1 MSATTAIG
9 IAPRPATRAWPL
21 LWLAILALTIFLVA
35 FSEQLQPLFPQLY
48 DYPRAWIIPLANW
61 TTVFMRDVVIAY
73 FFTITRAL
81 SELLSLPLQLS
92 YALFDRGFGFGSG
105 AEAVTVPPLSW
116 VGVAATVAIIGHAYG
131 GWRLALVG
139 GLGFLYLAVF
149 GQWSSAMRTM
159 AMIVITVPLG
169 VVIGLLVGI
178 LGYRRPRLNKA
189 VIVPLLDI
197 AQAMPQYA
205 YLVPIL
211 MLFGNNPVSAMIATL
226 AFAVPPMVR
235 VTTLALGQVP
245 GEIQD
250 FGNMAGCTRRQHLW
264 RILVPSARPTL
275 MVGVNQVINMTL
287 NMVLIAS
294 MIGAGG
300 LGFDVL
306 TALRALKIGPALEA
320 GIAIVVLAIVFDR
333 ISQAAA
339 AQPPGML
346 VPGLPFWR
354 RHPHILLALAALLST
369 TLLSLFLPALR
380 VLPDSATISTGA
392 IWQAAI
398 TWINVNFFDYIE
410 AVRVWLV
417 LNILRPVK
425 DFLLTLPWIFVVAV
439 LGAAGYQLGRW
450 RLALGVMATT
460 MFFAVTGLWDI
471 TMSTI
476 YLVALSTVVAA
487 MIGIPLG
494 IWAARND
501 RADRILAVIVDIL
514 QTIPAFCYL
523 IPAVMLLRV
532 GDVAAMLGIVLYAVA
547 PAIRYTRHGIRRVS
561 PHLIEAG
568 NVSGCTRWQ
577 LLWRIQLPLAL
588 PEIMLGINQVV
599 FLALSMD
606 IIAAMVGTSD
616 LGQEVFKALSKVDAG
631 RGLMGGLAVA
641 FIGIIADRLISAWS
655 NRVKERFGLA

>member
-9 IAPRPATRAWPL
+9 SAAGPAIRPWPL
-21 LWLAILALTIFLVA
+21 FWLAMLIVTIVLVA
-35 FSEQLQPLFPQLY
+35 FREQLQPLLPQTY
-48 DYPRAWIIPLANW
+48 DYPRNWIIPLANW
-61 TTVFMRDVVIAY
+61 TTIFMRDVVIAY
-73 FFTITRAL
+73 FFTITRAF

-92 YALFDRGFGFGSG
+92 YGLFDRGFTLGNG
-105 AEAVTVPPLSW
+105 AEAITIPPLSW
-116 VGVAATVAIIGHAYG
+116 VGVVATVAIIGHAYG
-131 GWRLALVG
+131 GPRLALIG

-149 GQWSSAMRTM
+149 GQWPSAMRTM
-159 AMIVITVPLG
+159 AMIVIAVPLG

-189 VIVPLLDI
+189 VIVPLLDV

-211 MLFGNNPVSAMIATL
+211 LLFGTNPVSAMIATL
-226 AFAVPPMVR
+226 AFAIPPMVR

-287 NMVLIAS
+287 NMVIIAS

-320 GIAIVVLAIVFDR
+320 GTAIVVLAIVFDR

-346 VPGLPFWR
+346 VPGLPFWQ
-354 RHPHILLALAALLST
+354 RHPYFLLALAALLST
-369 TLLSLFLPALR
+369 TLLSLFVPWMGQLPR
-380 VLPDSATISTGA
+380 EATYSTGA

-410 AVRVWLV
+410 AARVWLV
-417 LNILRPVK
+417 LYILRPTK
-425 DFLLTLPWIFVVAV
+425 DFLLALPWIFTVAL

-450 RLALGVMATT
+450 RLALTAVSMA
-460 MFFAVTGLWDI
+460 MFCAVTGLWDL
-471 TMSTI
+471 TMTTV
-476 YLVALSTVVAA
+476 YLVAVSSVIAA

-494 IWAARND
+494 VWGARSD
-501 RADRILAVIVDIL
+501 RAHRILGVIVDIL

-523 IPAVMLLRV
+523 IPAVWLLRV
-532 GDVAAMLGIVLYAVA
+532 GDVAGMLGIVLYAVA
-547 PAIRYTRHGIRRVS
+547 PAIRYTDHGIRKVS
-561 PHLIEAG
+561 PPLIEAG
-568 NVSGCTRWQ
+568 KVSGCTRRQ

-588 PEIMLGINQVV
+588 SEIMLGINQVV

-616 LGQEVFKALSKVDAG
+616 LGQEVLKALSKADAG
-631 RGLMGGLAVA
+631 RGMMGGLAVVC
-641 FIGIIADRLISAWS
+641 IGIVADRLIGAWS
-655 NRVKERFGLA
+655 RRVKERYGLG

>member
-1 MSATTAIG
+1 MSASTAIAAVG
-9 IAPRPATRAWPL
+9 RPAFRL
-21 LWLAILALTIFLVA
+21 RHLFWLAMLVTTIILVA
-35 FSEQLQPLFPQLY
+35 YSEQLQPLFPQLY

-61 TTVFMRDVVIAY
+61 TTIFMRDVVIEY
-73 FFTITRAL
+73 FFDITRAF

-92 YALFDRGFGFGSG
+92 YGLFDKGFTYGSG
-105 AEAVTVPPLSW
+105 ETAVTIPPLSW
-116 VGVAATVAIIGHAYG
+116 VGVVATMAIIGHAYG
-131 GWRLALVG
+131 GWRLAMIG

-159 AMIVITVPLG
+159 AMIVIAVPLG
-169 VVIGLLVGI
+169 VIIGLLVGI
-178 LGYRRPRLNKA
+178 LGYRRPGLNKA

-264 RILVPSARPTL
+264 QILVPSARPTL

-287 NMVLIAS
+287 NMVIIAS

-300 LGFDVL
+300 LGYDVL
-306 TALRALKIGPALEA
+306 LALRALKIGPALEA

-339 AQPPGML
+339 TQKPEMLMPGRS
-346 VPGLPFWR
+346 FWR
-354 RHPHILLALAALLST
+354 RHPSVTLALILLLVT
-369 TLLSLFLPALR
+369 TLLSLAIPELR
-380 VLPDSATISTGA
+380 VLPRDVTISTGG

-410 AVRVWLV
+410 AARVWLL

-425 DFLLTLPWIFVVAV
+425 DFLLALPWILVVAV

-450 RLALGVMATT
+450 RLAFGVMLTT

-471 TMSTI
+471 TMTTV
-476 YLVALSTVVAA
+476 YLVLVSSVIAA

-494 IWAARND
+494 IWAARSD
-501 RADRILAVIVDIL
+501 RADRILAVVVDTL

-641 FIGIIADRLISAWS
+641 FIGIIADRLIGAWS
-655 NRVKERFGLA
+655 QRVKERFGLA

>member
-1 MSATTAIG
+1 MSAATAIASVG
-9 IAPRPATRAWPL
+9 RPAFRL
-21 LWLAILALTIFLVA
+21 RHLFWLAMLVA
-35 FSEQLQPLFPQLY
+35 TIILVAYSEHLQPLFPQLY

-61 TTVFMRDVVIAY
+61 TTIFMRDVVIEY
-73 FFTITRAL
+73 FFDITRAF

-92 YALFDRGFGFGSG
+92 YGLFDKGFTYGSG
-105 AEAVTVPPLSW
+105 ETAVTIPPLSW
-116 VGVAATVAIIGHAYG
+116 VGVVATMAIIGHAYG
-131 GWRLALVG
+131 GWRLALIG

-159 AMIVITVPLG
+159 AMIVIAVPLG
-169 VVIGLLVGI
+169 VIIGLLVGI
-178 LGYRRPRLNKA
+178 LGYRRPGLNKA

-264 RILVPSARPTL
+264 QILVPSARPTL

-287 NMVLIAS
+287 NMVIIAS

-300 LGFDVL
+300 LGYDVL
-306 TALRALKIGPALEA
+306 LALRALKIGPALEA

-339 AQPPGML
+339 TQKPEMLMPGRS
-346 VPGLPFWR
+346 FWR
-354 RHPHILLALAALLST
+354 RHPSVALALILLLVT
-369 TLLSLFLPALR
+369 TLLSLAIPGLR
-380 VLPDSATISTGA
+380 VLPRDVTISTGG

-410 AVRVWLV
+410 AARVWLL

-425 DFLLTLPWIFVVAV
+425 DFLLALPWILVVAV

-450 RLALGVMATT
+450 RLALGVMLTT

-471 TMSTI
+471 TMTTV
-476 YLVALSTVVAA
+476 YLVLVSSVIAA

-494 IWAARND
+494 IWAARSD
-501 RADRILAVIVDIL
+501 RADRILAVVVDTL

-532 GDVAAMLGIVLYAVA
+532 GDAAAMLGIVLYAVA
-547 PAIRYTRHGIRRVS
+547 PAIRYTNHGIRRVS

-641 FIGIIADRLISAWS
+641 FIGIIADRLIGAWS
-655 NRVKERFGLA
+655 QRVKERFGLA

>member
-9 IAPRPATRAWPL
+9 TAPRPVLWGWPL
-21 LWLAILALTIFLVA
+21 FWLAMLVATVILVA
-35 FSEQLQPLFPQLY
+35 FREQLQLLFPQLY

-61 TTVFMRDVVIAY
+61 TTIFMRDVVIEY
-73 FFTITRAL
+73 FFTITRAI
-81 SELLSLPLQLS
+81 SELLSLPLQVS
-92 YALFDRGFGFGSG
+92 YGLFDKGFAFGNG
-105 AEAVTVPPLSW
+105 EAAVTVPPLSW
-116 VGVAATVAIIGHAYG
+116 VGVVATVAIIGHAYG
-131 GWRLALVG
+131 GWRLALIG

-149 GQWSSAMRTM
+149 GQWSSSMRTM
-159 AMIVITVPLG
+159 AMIVIAVPLG
-169 VVIGLLVGI
+169 VIIGLLVGI
-178 LGYRRPRLNKA
+178 LGYRQPRFNKA

-245 GEIQD
+245 AEIKD

-287 NMVLIAS
+287 NMVIIAS

-306 TALRALKIGPALEA
+306 LALRALKIGPALEA

-339 AQPPGML
+339 TQPPAMM
-346 VPGLPFWR
+346 VPGQSFWR
-354 RHPHILLALAALLST
+354 RHPHVALALGLLLLT
-369 TLLSLFLPALR
+369 TLLSLIIPELR
-380 VLPDSATISTGA
+380 VLPRDVTISTGG

-410 AVRVWLV
+410 AGRVWLL

-425 DFLLTLPWIFVVAV
+425 DFLLALPWIFVVAV

-450 RLALGVMATT
+450 RLALGVMLTT

-471 TMSTI
+471 TMTTV
-476 YLVALSTVVAA
+476 YLVVVSSVIAA

-501 RADRILAVIVDIL
+501 RADRILAVVVDTL

-547 PAIRYTRHGIRRVS
+547 PAIRYTRHGIRLVS

-568 NVSGCTRWQ
+568 KTSGCTRWQ

-588 PEIMLGINQVV
+588 PEIMLGVNQVV

-655 NRVKERFGLA
+655 QRVKERYGLA

>member
-61 TTVFMRDVVIAY
+61 TTIFMRDVVIAY

-287 NMVLIAS
+287 NMVIIAS

-333 ISQAAA
+333 NSQAAA

>member
-1 MSATTAIG
+1 MSATAAIG
-9 IAPRPATRAWPL
+9 TAPRPIIRAWPL
-21 LWLAILALTIFLVA
+21 FWLAMLAVTIILIA
-35 FSEQLQPLFPQLY
+35 FREQLQPLFPQLY
-48 DYPRAWIIPLANW
+48 DYPRAWIIPVANW
-61 TTVFMRDVVIAY
+61 TTIFMRDVVIAY
-73 FFTITRAL
+73 FFTITRAF

-92 YALFDRGFGFGSG
+92 YGLFDRGFTFGNG
-105 AEAVTVPPLSW
+105 AEAVTIPPLSW
-116 VGVAATVAIIGHAYG
+116 VGVVATVAIIGHAYG
-131 GWRLALVG
+131 GRRLALIG
-139 GLGFLYLAVF
+139 GLGFLYLAIF
-149 GQWSSAMRTM
+149 GQWDSAMRTM
-159 AMIVITVPLG
+159 AVIVITVPLG
-169 VVIGLLVGI
+169 VLIGLLVGI
-178 LGYRRPRLNKA
+178 LGYRRSGLNKA

-211 MLFGNNPVSAMIATL
+211 LLFGTNPVSAMIATL

-287 NMVLIAS
+287 NMVIIAS
-294 MIGAGG
+294 MIGASG

-339 AQPPGML
+339 ARPPGML

-354 RHPHILLALAALLST
+354 RHPYILLALAALLST
-369 TLLSLFLPALR
+369 TLLSLFVPWLG
-380 VLPDSATISTGA
+380 VLPREATLSTGA

-398 TWINVNFFDYIE
+398 NWIIVNFFDYIE
-410 AVRVWLV
+410 AARVWLV
-417 LNILRPVK
+417 LNVLRPVK
-425 DFLLTLPWIFVVAV
+425 DFLLVLPWIFTVVL

-450 RLALGVMATT
+450 RLALAVMLTT
-460 MFFAVTGLWDI
+460 MFCAVTGLWDI
-471 TMSTI
+471 TMTTV
-476 YLVALSTVVAA
+476 YLVAVSSVVAA

-494 IWAARND
+494 IWAARSD
-501 RADRILAVIVDIL
+501 RADRFLAVVVDTL

-547 PAIRYTRHGIRRVS
+547 PAIRYTNHGIRRVS
-561 PHLIEAG
+561 PQLIEAG
-568 NVSGCTRWQ
+568 KTSGCTRWQ

-606 IIAAMVGTSD
+606 IIAAMVGTAD
-616 LGQEVFKALSKVDAG
+616 LGQEVFKALSKADAG
-631 RGLMGGLAVA
+631 RGIIGGLAVA
-641 FIGIIADRLISAWS
+641 CIGIVADRLISAWS
-655 NRVKERFGLA
+655 RQVKDRYGTA

>member
-1 MSATTAIG
+1 MTATAAI
-9 IAPRPATRAWPL
+9 AAPPRPVLRPWPFVWVAL
-21 LWLAILALTIFLVA
+21 LNTAGLLFLYR
-35 FSEQLQPLFPQLY
+35 EQLQPLFPDFY
-48 DYPRAWIIPLANW
+48 KYPRDWILPFANW

-73 FFTITRAL
+73 FVSITRAF
-81 SELLSLPLQLS
+81 SGLLNIPLQIS
-92 YALFDRGFGFGSG
+92 YGLFDRGFTFGSG
-105 AEAVTVPPLSW
+105 EAALTIPPLSW
-116 VGVAATVAIIGHAYG
+116 LGVTVTVAIIGYAYG
-131 GWRLALVG
+131 GRRLAAVG

-149 GQWSSAMRTM
+149 GEWSSSMRTL
-159 AMIVITVPLG
+159 AMIVIAVPLG
-169 VVIGLLVGI
+169 VIIGLLLGI
-178 LGYRRPRLNKA
+178 VGYRRPGFNKA
-189 VIVPLLDI
+189 VLVPLLDI
-197 AQAMPQYA
+197 AQATPQYA

-235 VTTLALGQVP
+235 VTTLALQQVP

-287 NMVLIAS
+287 NMVIIAS

-300 LGFDVL
+300 LGQDVL
-306 TALRALKIGPALEA
+306 LALRALKIGPALEA

-339 AQPPGML
+339 AQPPAML

-354 RHPHILLALAALLST
+354 RYPYVLLALAALLST
-369 TLLSLFLPALR
+369 TLLSLAIPELHLLPKE
-380 VLPDSATISTGA
+380 ATITTGD
-392 IWQAAI
+392 IWQAGI
-398 TWINVNFFDYIE
+398 TWINVNFFDYID
-410 AVRVWLV
+410 AARAWL
-417 LNILRPVK
+417 LNNILRPVK
-425 DFLLTLPWIFVVAV
+425 DFMLALPWVFVVAV
-439 LGAAGYQLGRW
+439 LGIAGFQFGGW
-450 RLALGVMATT
+450 RLALTVMLTT
-460 MFFAVTGLWDI
+460 MFCAVTGLWDI
-471 TMSTI
+471 TIATV
-476 YLVALSTVVAA
+476 YLVGVSSVVAA
-487 MIGIPLG
+487 LIGIPLG
-494 IWAARND
+494 ILAARND
-501 RADRILAVIVDIL
+501 RADRVLAIVVDTL

-547 PAIRYTRHGIRRVS
+547 PAIRYTRHGIRQVS

-588 PEIMLGINQVV
+588 PEIMLGVNQVV

-606 IIAAMVGTSD
+606 IIAAMVGTAD

-641 FIGIIADRLISAWS
+641 CIGIVADRLISAWS
-655 NRVKERFGLA
+655 RRVKERFGLA

>member
-9 IAPRPATRAWPL
+9 SAPRPAARPWPL
-21 LWLAILALTIFLVA
+21 FWLATLAATIILVA
-35 FSEQLQPLFPQLY
+35 FREQLQPLFPQLF
-48 DYPRAWIIPLANW
+48 DYPRAWIIPVANW
-61 TTVFMRDVVIAY
+61 TTIFMRDVVIEY
-73 FFTITRAL
+73 FFTITRAF
-81 SELLSLPLQLS
+81 SEVLSLPLQLS
-92 YALFDRGFGFGSG
+92 YGLFDRGFTFGNG
-105 AEAVTVPPLSW
+105 AEAVTIPPLSW
-116 VGVAATVAIIGHAYG
+116 VGVTATLAIIGHAYG

-149 GQWSSAMRTM
+149 GQWSSAMPTM
-159 AMIVITVPLG
+159 AMIVISVPLE
-169 VVIGLLVGI
+169 VLIGLLLGI
-178 LGYRRPRLNKA
+178 LGYRHPRFNKA
-189 VIVPLLDI
+189 VLVPMLDI
-197 AQAMPQYA
+197 AQATPQYA

-287 NMVLIAS
+287 NMVIIAS

-392 IWQAAI
+392 IWQSAI

-450 RLALGVMATT
+450 RLALGVMLTT

-471 TMSTI
+471 TMTTI
-476 YLVALSTVVAA
+476 YLVAVSSVIAA

-655 NRVKERFGLA
+655 QRVKERYGLA

>member
-61 TTVFMRDVVIAY
+61 TTIFMRDVVIAY

-287 NMVLIAS
+287 NMVIIAS

>member
-9 IAPRPATRAWPL
+9 TAPRPAFPAWL
-21 LWLAILALTIFLVA
+21 LFWLAMLNTAFFLAWY
-35 FSEQLQPLFPQLY
+35 SNDLQPLFPQLF

-61 TTVFMRDVVIAY
+61 TTIFMRDVVIEY
-73 FFTITRAL
+73 FFDITRAF

-92 YALFDRGFGFGSG
+92 YGLFDRGFTFGNG
-105 AEAVTVPPLSW
+105 ADAVTIPPLSW
-116 VGVAATVAIIGHAYG
+116 VGVVATLAIIGHAYG

-149 GQWSSAMRTM
+149 GQWSSAMPTM
-159 AMIVITVPLG
+159 AMIVISVPLG
-169 VVIGLLVGI
+169 VLIGLLLGI
-178 LGYRRPRLNKA
+178 LGYRHPRFNKA
-189 VIVPLLDI
+189 VLVPLLDI
-197 AQAMPQYA
+197 AQATPQYA

-235 VTTLALGQVP
+235 VTTLALSQVP

-287 NMVLIAS
+287 NMVIIAS

-369 TLLSLFLPALR
+369 TLLSVFVPWLG
-380 VLPDSATISTGA
+380 VLPKEATFSTGA
-392 IWQAAI
+392 IWQSAI

-425 DFLLTLPWIFVVAV
+425 DFLLALPWIFVVAV

-450 RLALGVMATT
+450 RLALGVMLTT

-471 TMSTI
+471 TMTTI
-476 YLVALSTVVAA
+476 YLVAVSSVIAA

-561 PHLIEAG
+561 PQLIEAG

-655 NRVKERFGLA
+655 QRVKERFGLA